1 MVYYDCDTCGKE
13 FKQKIDYERHK
24 NRKNKCLPIKID
36 DSQLYVEKDINT
48 TYEPHKPQINTQLIN
63 IHTQEPHN
71 PHKIIESINASKTY
85 CNYCNKNFSRLDSL
99 RRHQIFYCLP
109 KDEHLKD
116 NNNKNVIDLLSDIKE
131 QQIQINDVHKQE
143 IIELKNTINEL
154 KEQNASIIAASA
166 ATSIV
171 SSKGV
176 LGGQVINSNNKV
188 NNNNTVNNN
197 TVNNNTIN
205 NNIILKFDDLNA
217 YKRLDKKD
225 IQYIM
230 DAHEEVLIQRSV
242 EVTHCN
248 SKYPELNNVYI
259 PDKKMRHG
267 VAYTGEKFETIAI
280 DKLIT
285 ELIVSQQ
292 NNVCDYLD
300 MKDIII
306 REDKRAKKDDIAENL
321 LRYKDSRSE
330 YKRDLYE
337 NVVKEVKLILY
348 NNRER
353 GQKAEKKIRNK
364 E

>member
-24 NRKNKCLPIKID
+24 NRKNKCQPNLID
-36 DSQLYVEKDINT
+36 VQESKSNPSSNPPEIWSNPPKTPPKTPEISNNISKDANGLYN
-48 TYEPHKPQINTQLIN
+48 
-63 IHTQEPHN
+63 
-71 PHKIIESINASKTY
+71 
-85 CNYCNKNFSRLDSL
+85 CNSCNKRFTRSDNYN
-99 RRHQIFYCLP
+99 RHILFRCKFIDEP
-109 KDEHLKD
+109 KNNDDKVIELLLKMDEKHT
-116 NNNKNVIDLLSDIKE
+116 NE
-131 QQIQINDVHKQE
+131 IQ
-143 IIELKNTINEL
+143 ELKNTIKEL
-154 KEQNASIIAASA
+154 KEQNASIIAESTTSAS
-166 ATSIV
+166 SLV
-171 SSKGV
+171 
-176 LGGQVINSNNKV
+176 GQVINSNNKV
-188 NNNNTVNNN
+188 NNNTVNNN
-197 TVNNNTIN
+197 TVN

-337 NVVKEVKLILY
+337 NVVK
-348 NNRER
+348 
-353 GQKAEKKIRNK
+353 
-364 E
+364 